1 MNPTSLETNTCPSL
15 ATVPTHSLGQRI
27 ARLERYLN
35 VRFRNKLAPMVRSLA
50 RHIPA
55 NAVVFDVGANHGEFA
70 KQVAQLHAGTC
81 RVFAFEPLEY
91 NYTLLET
98 VTRSFRNVKVIR
110 AALSNR
116 QGQADLFLPI
126 KNASKRIGHAYGH
139 LGREVGK
146 EFFAGATAKDRKVFR
161 TLIQAETLD
170 GVVEREQLTRL
181 DFMKVD
187 VEGAENLVF
196 SGGRHSL
203 AKFHPVIYC
212 EIATGMPERLGLT
225 VHDSIRLL
233 LELGYEMFIADEK
246 TGGITPCQ
254 KCHAGLDNYLFLHP
268 HNLVTQ
274 PIKQ

>member
-126 KNASKRIGHAYGH
+126 KNASKRIGHAYGIWAARWARNF
-139 LGREVGK
+139 LRARLRKTGK
-146 EFFAGATAKDRKVFR
+146 FFAPSFKRRRWTASWN
-161 TLIQAETLD
+161 A
-170 GVVEREQLTRL
+170 
-181 DFMKVD
+181 
-187 VEGAENLVF
+187 N
-196 SGGRHSL
+196 S
-203 AKFHPVIYC
+203 
-212 EIATGMPERLGLT
+212 
-225 VHDSIRLL
+225 
-233 LELGYEMFIADEK
+233 
-246 TGGITPCQ
+246 
-254 KCHAGLDNYLFLHP
+254 
-268 HNLVTQ
+268 
-274 PIKQ
+274 